1 MWKLVIEKAGEE
13 ANSNCFA
20 LMFSGGRGRDV
31 GFQLKVSLSETCAR
45 FEGLR
50 LHLIKGQR
58 VARRFLNVLN
68 VEHQNG
74 KSCRLR
80 GEVLRRSIQC

>member
-1 MWKLVIEKAGEE
+1 MWKLVIEKAEE
-13 ANSNCFA
+13 ETNSNCFA

-50 LHLIKGQR
+50 LHLMQGQR
-58 VARRFLNVLN
+58 VAIYCLCVWRRI
-68 VEHQNG
+68 
-74 KSCRLR
+74 KSFKCSDWRTPKW
-80 GEVLRRSIQC
+80 